1 MRGSLETK
9 RARTPL
15 ECTAKTAPRSPE
27 TAFFQFHTGAD
38 FQKSF
43 GCRPDA
49 VERDVSVQSTALL
62 YRKVLGVTVFASVAS
77 ECLLEEGSVP
87 PRSVRSLPP
96 RFGALRQSPIASWPA
111 STV

>member
-49 VERDVSVQSTALL
+49 VERLPCRREKYCHNGGMAFAHQQRWLPGVQDGDHRPFRRTPET
-62 YRKVLGVTVFASVAS
+62 G
-77 ECLLEEGSVP
+77 
-87 PRSVRSLPP
+87 
-96 RFGALRQSPIASWPA
+96 
-111 STV
+111 